1 MTKFVTN
8 LPYKEL
14 KETQKIV
21 QKLKTMELVLVYFIL
36 FNKIAITTSFVAFFR
51 VFSSKFS
58 LLDPDPYPGRK
69 MNAAPDP

>member
-36 FNKIAITTSFVAFFR
+36 FNKIAITR
-51 VFSSKFS
+51 
-58 LLDPDPYPGRK
+58 Y
-69 MNAAPDP
+69 